1 MQEMQKKCICHEQNE
16 SPCMGKLFLPSESLL
31 VFILSVEEAHRQALN
46 ETVLSQSLEAGCPAG
61 RSALSHGTKNHSPQG
76 CLRSPLT

>member
-1 MQEMQKKCICHEQNE
+1 MQEMQKSASVITERITLKV
-16 SPCMGKLFLPSESLL
+16 FLPSESL
-31 VFILSVEEAHRQALN
+31 FILSVEEAHRQALN

-76 CLRSPLT
+76 CLHSPLT